1 MPSIANPEPRYI
13 AIANTWKRA
22 RYAREKAIACRQ
34 QRRTNPAPSALATL
48 ASHDFHRRF
57 CR

>member
-1 MPSIANPEPRYI
+1 MPAIAKPEPRYI

-22 RYAREKAIACRQ
+22 RRAREQAIAYRQ
-34 QRRTNPAPSALATL
+34 QRRIKPAPSAVAELAV
-48 ASHDFHRRF
+48 HDFHRSF